1 MREPATQ
8 RAAPDGREAS
18 GYSRIMAGMS
28 ADVMPGGVLDGKYVL
43 LAPIGGGRFGT
54 VYRAL
59 HIALQRPVAVKL
71 LHAGDRI
78 AADDFEQFRVEAE
91 ALGRL
96 NHPHVVG
103 VTDFGIDPRGGG
115 TPYLVMELVEGR
127 TLEEAAG
134 AGPVDP
140 AVAARWV
147 TQIAAA
153 LDHAHAGGVVHGDLS
168 PHNVLLAGRDDGA
181 HVVKVIDFGLA
192 RLTGL
197 DQAPSAAE
205 GDALGVRVTATP
217 AYASPE
223 QLRGEPPSVA
233 GDVHALAAVAYR
245 LVAGRPPFA
254 GDARSAMHARLTR
267 DPEPASRHGH
277 DVPAALDAVL
287 AGGLARL
294 PAARPATASAFAD
307 AIAAITTAFVRSRWQ
322 RRETPRRL
330 TLAAAVTALLVAA
343 GPALSATGLMQ
354 RLEGATL
361 DARFAVSPARAGD
374 PRLLLVSID
383 DASLATDPTPLSARA
398 DEFAAVLD
406 AAMAAGTAVAAL
418 DLLLPETWAR
428 SQRFG
433 DFVLGRANRLVLGL
447 AADETSVVGPEAID
461 PLVAGAL
468 GPDAASRLFGL
479 VTHVPSADGVVRRA
493 RTAVTDRRGQARA
506 TLAGRVFDLGR
517 GEAPPAPADRSF
529 VVDYA
534 VDATAFER
542 IGWRDFAA
550 AVRRGARYDGRLLLV
565 GAEFTG
571 SGDQHPV
578 PGPGR
583 LTRAVSGLALQAVIT
598 DTLLQGRRL
607 RDVPPLVA
615 WTTTA
620 GVLAISM
627 AGLLLA
633 GDSRR
638 ALFLAAGV
646 AASAVLLAVAAFLAG
661 WVAPVAVPVCLW
673 LLASGVAAGARR
685 RLPQPPQ

>member
-1 MREPATQ
+1 
-8 RAAPDGREAS
+8 
-18 GYSRIMAGMS
+18 MS

-59 HIALQRPVAVKL
+59 HIALQKPVAVKL
-71 LHAGDRI
+71 LHAGDRV

-103 VTDFGIDPRGGG
+103 VTDFGIDPRGEG

-140 AVAARWV
+140 AVAAPWV
-147 TQIAAA
+147 AQIAAA

-168 PHNVLLAGRDDGA
+168 PYNVLLVGPDNAP
-181 HVVKVIDFGLA
+181 VVKVIDFGLA

-197 DQAPSAAE
+197 DQAPPPPDD
-205 GDALGVRVTATP
+205 DAFSVRVTATP
-217 AYASPE
+217 AYAPPE

-267 DPEPASRHGH
+267 DPEPASRHGP

-294 PAARPATASAFAD
+294 PAARPATASALAD
-307 AIAAITTAFVRSRWQ
+307 AFAAITAAFVRSRWR

-330 TLAAAVTALLVAA
+330 ALAAAVTALLVAV
-343 GPALSATGLMQ
+343 GPALSATGIMQ

-406 AAMAAGTAVAAL
+406 AAMAGGTAVAAL

-428 SQRFG
+428 SQQFG
-433 DFVLGRANRLVLGL
+433 DFVLGRASRLVLGL

-517 GEAPPAPADRSF
+517 GEAPPAPADTSF

-542 IGWRDFAA
+542 LGWRDFAA

-615 WTTTA
+615 WATTA
-620 GVLAISM
+620 GVLAASM

-633 GDSRR
+633 GRSRR
-638 ALFLAAGV
+638 ALSIAAGT
-646 AASAVLLAVAAFLAG
+646 AGSAVLLAVAAFLAG

-673 LLASGVAAGARR
+673 LLASGVAVGARR

>member
-1 MREPATQ
+1 MRDPGIQ
-8 RAAPDGREAS
+8 HAAPNRREAS
-18 GYSRIMAGMS
+18 GRSRIMTGMS

-59 HIALQRPVAVKL
+59 HIALQKPVAVKL
-71 LHAGDRI
+71 LHAGDRL

-103 VTDFGIDPRGGG
+103 VTDFGIDPRGEG

-127 TLEEAAG
+127 TLEDAAG

-140 AVAARWV
+140 AIAAPWVA
-147 TQIAAA
+147 QIAAA

-168 PHNVLLAGRDDGA
+168 PHNVLLVGRDGGA
-181 HVVKVIDFGLA
+181 PVVKVIDFGLA

-197 DQAPSAAE
+197 DQGPSPAE

-217 AYASPE
+217 AYAAPE

-267 DPEPASRHGH
+267 DPEPASRYGH
-277 DVPAALDAVL
+277 DTPAALDDVL
-287 AGGLARL
+287 AQGLARL
-294 PAARPATASAFAD
+294 PAGRPASASAFAG
-307 AIAAITTAFVRSRWQ
+307 AFGAVTTALVRSRWR

-330 TLAAAVTALLVAA
+330 ALAASVAALLAVV
-343 GPALSATGLMQ
+343 GPALSATAPMQ

-361 DARFAVSPARAGD
+361 DARFGLSTPRASD

-383 DASLATDPTPLSARA
+383 DASLAADPTPLSGRA

-406 AAMAAGTAVAAL
+406 DAVAAGAAVVAL
-418 DLLLPETWAR
+418 DLLLPETWAH
-428 SQRFG
+428 SERFG
-433 DFVLGRANRLVLGL
+433 DFVLRRASRLVLGL
-447 AADETSVVGPEAID
+447 AADEASVVGPESID

-468 GPDAASRLFGL
+468 GPDATSRLFGL
-479 VTHVPSADGVVRRA
+479 VTHVPAADGVVRRA
-493 RTAVTDRRGQARA
+493 RTSVTDRHGQARA

-517 GEAPPAPADRSF
+517 GEAPPAPADTSF

-542 IGWRDFAA
+542 VGWGEFAG

-571 SGDQHPV
+571 SGDQHPA

-583 LTRAVSGLALQAVIT
+583 LSRAVTGLALQAVIT

-607 RDVPPLVA
+607 RDVPPLLV

-620 GVLAISM
+620 GVLLASM
-627 AGLLLA
+627 AALLLA
-633 GDSRR
+633 GRGR
-638 ALFLAAGV
+638 QALLVSGAV
-646 AASAVLLAVAAFLAG
+646 AASAVVLAVAAFRAG
-661 WVAPVAVPVCLW
+661 WVAPIAAPVCLW
-673 LLASGVAAGARR
+673 MMAAGVAVGARR
-685 RLPQPPQ
+685 QLPRPPQ